1 MHKVVKDAFS
11 VTPFLCRKGL
21 RSNSVWRLGKST
33 IALILLSGDTL
44 LKGKATTGLAPVV
57 RMINH
62 PPPAKSKFLAI
73 T

>member
-1 MHKVVKDAFS
+1 M
-11 VTPFLCRKGL
+11 
-21 RSNSVWRLGKST
+21 WRLGKST

-62 PPPAKSKFLAI
+62 PPPRKANS
-73 T
+73 